1 MVTPIYKAND
11 PQLFSNYRPVSV
23 LPMISKIFERIMYN
37 RLMDYLNKYNILC
50 KTQFGFRNK
59 YSTYMALIQLMEKIS
74 DAIDKGEYVLGVFI
88 DFSKAFDTINH
99 DILIDK
105 LQHYG
110 IRGVPLDWITSYL
123 SNRAQKVK
131 YNNIESSLRPVHCGV
146 PQGSI
151 LGPLLFFFYIYINDL
166 AFLSDKI
173 YSLLYADDTSMFIS
187 GPKIHQIQNVMNEH
201 LQIVSD
207 WLKANK
213 LSLNVGKTNYMV
225 FANKEFNA
233 EEMVITIEGTS
244 ISITKSTKFLGVFID
259 DKLTWKNT

>member
-1 MVTPIYKAND
+1 MNIVGLCPILKNVLTQQVNIND
-11 PQLFSNYRPVSV
+11 S
-23 LPMISKIFERIMYN
+23 
-37 RLMDYLNKYNILC
+37 
-50 KTQFGFRNK
+50 
-59 YSTYMALIQLMEKIS
+59 IS
-74 DAIDKGEYVLGVFI
+74 D
-88 DFSKAFDTINH
+88 SNN
-99 DILIDK
+99 
-105 LQHYG
+105 
-110 IRGVPLDWITSYL
+110 ITS
-123 SNRAQKVK
+123 
-131 YNNIESSLRPVHCGV
+131 GV

-151 LGPLLFFFYIYINDL
+151 LGPLLFLIYINDL

-259 DKLTWKNT
+259 DKLT